1 MRYSCL
7 LAVGAVATVA
17 LQPHPRLVLT
27 DSRRQQIADFASTD
41 PVAKQ
46 FATWTIA
53 QADSAVRCPT
63 PAPGDN
69 PPNARAVLQQVYS
82 LGLAWA
88 VTGNETYADAAVAT
102 VLLQSASPQW
112 DLNGQVELN
121 TGEMF
126 HAIGFGLDWF
136 YSRFTPEQRANVTS
150 QLVNVGL
157 SKVLAALTQS
167 PPPSWAGAFVNTS
180 SNWNTVILGG
190 AVMGCLAIVGEP
202 RAPAWVNATL
212 LPAALGNL
220 AAWSGQGWA
229 PDGGWK
235 EGPNYGGYT
244 ARYLAPTAA
253 ALLSATGDDAGI
265 LSWPG
270 VLQSPRFLVGS
281 MAPNREYFYW
291 FDTRDIPEVRR
302 GDVQPRGRPQVGMAE
317 TGVALASG

>member
-1 MRYSCL
+1 MRLTWL
-7 LAVGAVATVA
+7 LAACTAAAAA

-27 DSRRQQIADFASTD
+27 DARRQQIAGFASVD
-41 PVAKQ
+41 PIAKQ
-46 FATWTIA
+46 FAAWTIA
-53 QADSAVRCPT
+53 QADWAARSPT
-63 PAPGDN
+63 PAPGN
-69 PPNARAVLQQVYS
+69 IPPNARAVLQQVYS

-88 VTGNETYADAAVAT
+88 VTGNESYADAAVAT
-102 VLLQSASPQW
+102 VMLQSASPQW

-136 YSRFTPEQRANVTS
+136 YSRFTPAQRANVPAQMVT
-150 QLVNVGL
+150 VGL

-190 AVMGCLAIVGEP
+190 TVMGCLAVTGEP
-202 RAPAWVNATL
+202 GVPAWVSGTL
-212 LPAALGNL
+212 LPAALANL
-220 AAWSGQGWA
+220 AAWSGQGWG

-244 ARYLAPTAA
+244 ARYLAPTVA

-265 LSWPG
+265 RSWPG
-270 VLQSPRFLVGS
+270 VLQSPRFMVGS

-291 FDTRDIPEVRR
+291 FDTRDIPEVSWPVSLTSTTRSLLR
-302 GDVQPRGRPQVGMAE
+302 W
-317 TGVALASG
+317 T